1 MCQRTSD
8 SPTSAIPMWA
18 IEIFLLN
25 FRINY
30 VMSVTSIIESNEKV
44 IKKIQRWVK
53 FPNIVFMISKS
64 WYLIISMTTHK
75 STIQNYV
82 LSHIKVL
89 ILKRKR
95 KIIPSRPHHNER
107 NIYCSA
113 TLSFLHALSAWL
125 SRAPIS
131 TDIYLAKWKSVEMG
145 ARGWRNDVSGI
156 VCDYTKFC
164 GEDSVWLSL

>member
-1 MCQRTSD
+1 MREQL
-8 SPTSAIPMWA
+8 IVFL
-18 IEIFLLN
+18 IFLLN
-25 FRINY
+25 LRIKY

-95 KIIPSRPHHNER
+95 KIISSRPHPD
-107 NIYCSA
+107 IIFQKIG
-113 TLSFLHALSAWL
+113 SFLWLIGWNHLVNLLTFYLVKQSSFFSCEFIFIRLKVSPVESIL
-125 SRAPIS
+125 SRWFEP
-131 TDIYLAKWKSVEMG
+131 
-145 ARGWRNDVSGI
+145 
-156 VCDYTKFC
+156 
-164 GEDSVWLSL
+164 

>member
-1 MCQRTSD
+1 MREKL
-8 SPTSAIPMWA
+8 IVFF
-18 IEIFLLN
+18 IFLLN

-30 VMSVTSIIESNEKV
+30 VRSVTSNIESNEKV

-75 STIQNYV
+75 ATIQNYV

-95 KIIPSRPHHNER
+95 KIIPSRPHPDIIFQKIGSFFCDLYIGWNHLVNLHNF
-107 NIYCSA
+107 YLVKQS
-113 TLSFLHALSAWL
+113 SFFCCEFIFIKLKVSPVESRL
-125 SRAPIS
+125 SR
-131 TDIYLAKWKSVEMG
+131 
-145 ARGWRNDVSGI
+145 
-156 VCDYTKFC
+156 
-164 GEDSVWLSL
+164 WLEP